1 MEKIEALPDDYAIC
15 LVGHGT
21 RDNNGVNEFL
31 ALSSKLKDREPNR
44 ILECGFLELAKPTF
58 EEAIAKCAQ
67 GKINNI
73 VVIPALLISASHAKK
88 DIPNRIIKMSR
99 QFPGLNI
106 KYGRPLGINPKI
118 LKVCSERIEETE
130 KNSIP
135 NIARSETLLITVA
148 HGSNDPGVNLTT
160 AKIPQTLCENM
171 GFGGFEINFIGT
183 NQPLLSESLEAS
195 IKMKFKRIIIFPF
208 FLFNGVLTK
217 RIASIVDDIQR
228 QHPEVELLKTQH
240 LNHHELIID
249 VFMKR
254 AREAPFVL
262 QDPN

>member
-106 KYGRPLGINPKI
+106 KYGRPLGFHPKI
-118 LKVCSERIEETE
+118 LTVCSERIEETE
-130 KNSIP
+130 RNSISS
-135 NIARSETLLITVA
+135 IARTDTLLITVA
-148 HGSNDPGVNLTT
+148 HGSNDPSVNLTT
-160 AKIPQTLCENM
+160 AKVPQTLSDSM
-171 GFGGFEINFIGT
+171 GFSGFKTSFIGI
-183 NQPLLSESLEAS
+183 NQPLLSETLERS
-195 IKMKFKRIIIFPF
+195 IKMGFKRIIVFPY
-208 FLFNGVLTK
+208 FLFTGVLTK
-217 RIASIVDDIQR
+217 RINSTVDDIQKK
-228 QHPEVELLKTQH
+228 HPEIELLKAQY
-240 LNHHELIID
+240 LKHHELIID
-249 VFMKR
+249 VFMER

-262 QDPN
+262 QDTN